1 MVADSLH
8 RILRNQLL
16 QHFGGS
22 SIPRS
27 LEPFIR
33 SVNRAYHELDCG
45 FERDTASS
53 DRAEIVRRCQAA
65 MLELALL
72 DTMELEAALKKL
84 TRVAAEMFA
93 VERVGIWMYDSA
105 NTALVCRTIFTRST
119 GAYDSG
125 LCVLA
130 TDYPTYFKALSESL
144 VIAAHDAHVD
154 PRTREFADGYLK
166 PQGIAAMMDV
176 PFRHRGRVVGVLCH
190 EHVGVAR
197 EWTFDDQEF
206 ASALAELISLTLET
220 EDRRKAEAE
229 LARLLSLQ
237 VATLEATED
246 GILVVDK
253 QGKMVSFNK
262 RFGEMWKL
270 APDILAAGRDDVAL
284 AYVLDQLVAPQ
295 EFMAKVKELYAQ
307 DHAESF
313 DVVEFKDGRAYERYS
328 RPQKLGNRTV
338 GRVWSFRDITKRR
351 AAERR
356 EQELHDKLARAA
368 RMESLGLLAGGVAHD
383 LNNILGPLVGY
394 PDLVLEQLPP
404 ESPLVADIKEMKES
418 AIRAAAIIQ
427 DLLAMA
433 RRGSYKLESLNVNG
447 VVETYVGSA
456 SFLQQK
462 TRHPHVETEIHLD
475 PDMMPMQGS
484 APHLGQVV
492 MNLVTNAFEAVAGP
506 GKVTISTI
514 CEYVDLPKRGFD
526 NITEGEYA
534 VIRVADT
541 GVGINPADVERIFEP
556 FYTRK
561 QMGRSGTGL
570 GLAVVYGVVKDLK
583 GYIDVQSSPG
593 NGSEFSVYFPIARPN
608 VAPGESEIMRY
619 RDDKVILVV
628 DDIKEQR
635 ELAEKILSH
644 LGYCVITVP
653 DGRTAVEFL
662 TKSKADLV
670 ILDMILGDGV
680 DGLDVYRK
688 MLEINPK
695 QPCII
700 VSGYAETDR
709 VRHAQSLG
717 AGEYIRKPF
726 SPERLA
732 RSVWDA
738 LHPAPGETR
747 SAPHR
752 RRVE

>member
-1 MVADSLH
+1 MADGLH

-16 QHFGGS
+16 QHFGS
-22 SIPRS
+22 SAIPRT

-45 FERDTASS
+45 YDRDTVTT

-65 MLELALL
+65 MLELAPL
-72 DTMELEAALKKL
+72 DTMDIESALRKL
-84 TRVAAEMFA
+84 TRVAAEMFG
-93 VERVGIWMYDSA
+93 VERVGIWMYDSH
-105 NTALVCRTIFTRST
+105 NTALVCRTLYLRST
-119 GAYDSG
+119 GTCDSG

-130 TDYPTYFKALSESL
+130 RDYPGYFKALSDHL

-154 PRTREFADGYLK
+154 PRTREFADVYLK
-166 PQGIAAMMDV
+166 PQGIGAMMDV

-190 EHVGVAR
+190 AHAGVAR
-197 EWTFDDQEF
+197 EWTYDEQEF
-206 ASALAELISLTLET
+206 AGALAKLISLALES

-229 LARLLSLQ
+229 MARLLSLQ
-237 VATLEATED
+237 MATLEATED
-246 GILVVDK
+246 GILVVDT
-253 QGKMVSFNK
+253 QGRIVSYNT
-262 RFGEMWKL
+262 RFVEMWKIPADVL
-270 APDILAAGRDDVAL
+270 ASNRADVAI
-284 AYVLDQLVAPQ
+284 AYVLDQLAAPQ
-295 EFMAKVKELYAQ
+295 EFMAKVKEVNAQ

-313 DVVEFKDGRAYERYS
+313 DLLEFRDGRAFERYS
-328 RPQKLGNRTV
+328 GPQKLDGLTV
-338 GRVWSFRDITKRR
+338 GRVWSFHDITDRR
-351 AAERR
+351 VAERR
-356 EQELHDKLARAA
+356 EQELRDKLARAA

-394 PDLVLEQLPP
+394 PDLVLDRLPP

-418 AIRAAAIIQ
+418 ALRAAAIIQ

-433 RRGSYKLESLNVNG
+433 RRGSYKLESMNLNS
-447 VVETYVGSA
+447 VVETYIGSA
-456 SFLQQK
+456 SFVQQK
-462 TRHPHVETEIHLD
+462 SRNPQVAVNVHLD

-492 MNLVTNAFEAVAGP
+492 MNLVTNAFEAITGP
-506 GKVTISTI
+506 GTLTISTA
-514 CEYVDLPKRGFD
+514 CEYIDLPKRGFD
-526 NITEGEYA
+526 MITEGEYA
-534 VIRVADT
+534 VVRVLDS
-541 GVGINPADVERIFEP
+541 GVGIAPADLERIFEP

-583 GYIDVQSSPG
+583 GYIDVQSTPG
-593 NGSEFSVYFPIARPN
+593 SGSVFSVYFPICRATVKP
-608 VAPGESEIMRY
+608 AESEIMRY

-635 ELAEKILSH
+635 ELTEKILSH

-653 DGRTAVEFL
+653 DGCAAVEFL
-662 TKSKADLV
+662 AKSKADLV

-680 DGLDVYRK
+680 DGLDVYRN
-688 MLEINPK
+688 MLEVRSR

-738 LHPAPGETR
+738 MHLAKGGVPSSSNRHLPK
-747 SAPHR
+747 
-752 RRVE
+752 